1 MEKTVKE
8 ENMKKSIQ
16 KNLERQTK
24 PKRIWKN
31 ISWWKRNNLIKF
43 YFLKMNQE
51 FLTFVDIKT
60 EELKNPYFK

>member
-16 KNLERQTK
+16 KNLARQTK

-31 ISWWKRNNLIKF
+31 IS
-43 YFLKMNQE
+43 
-51 FLTFVDIKT
+51 
-60 EELKNPYFK
+60 

>member
-16 KNLERQTK
+16 KNLVRQTK

-31 ISWWKRNNLIKF
+31 IS
-43 YFLKMNQE
+43 
-51 FLTFVDIKT
+51 
-60 EELKNPYFK
+60 